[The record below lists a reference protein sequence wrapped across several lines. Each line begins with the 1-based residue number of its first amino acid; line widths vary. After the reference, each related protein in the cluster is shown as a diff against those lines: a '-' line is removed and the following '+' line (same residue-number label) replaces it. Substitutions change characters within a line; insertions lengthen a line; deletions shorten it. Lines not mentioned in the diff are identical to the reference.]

1 MDVLHSLTLS
11 WRASFGGVGINS
23 RLISSGQP
31 QSQTITDNRYVPT
44 ISSHHLK
51 MTSRERFLAVVRGEI
66 PDRVPVTLFIC
77 DGGHFINQLY
87 PDIDSWDFERLQLAV
102 IEVEKQ
108 FGADVFVRMLYGVN
122 DPLFIHMGGL
132 NVSVE
137 TENWEVKTE
146 EISHGNTSIRRSTVR
161 TPDGTLTQDFSTTEV
176 RPGTFVFACTKKPIQ
191 CEADLDIVIRWEP
204 RMPAGWKGQVK
215 QRVASIRAAL
225 GDSGILGTWTP
236 HGPFNNASLLV
247 DHDVLYC
254 LFRVDFRYYEKLMN
268 FAMERIL
275 DYAAAIDEAGPDVHC
290 VGGNVPGGFLG
301 RANYDRY
308 VLPFERRYIEFLQR
322 NGRPAMYHNC
332 GQIMALAE
340 SYKSLGARM
349 VEPFSP
355 PPLGDADLC
364 KAKAIVDGAYVILSG
379 IDQVNV
385 LQGGTVEQ
393 VRRATK
399 EAMEAG
405 KPGGGFIMQ
414 PVDFLEYGTPT
425 ENVEAYVRTAIDYA
439 QY

>member
-1 MDVLHSLTLS
+1 
-11 WRASFGGVGINS
+11 
-23 RLISSGQP
+23 
-31 QSQTITDNRYVPT
+31 
-44 ISSHHLK
+44 
-51 MTSRERFLAVVRGEI
+51 MTSRERFLAVIQGQM

-87 PDIDSWDFERLQLAV
+87 PSIDPWDFERQQLSV
-102 IEVEKQ
+102 IEAQRQ
-108 FGADVFVRMLYGVN
+108 FGADVFVRLLYGVN
-122 DPLFIHMGGL
+122 DPLFIHMGGV
-132 NVSVE
+132 NVSAE
-137 TENWEVKTE
+137 TENWEVKTK
-146 EISHGNTSIRRSTVR
+146 EIAHGNTRIGRSTVR
-161 TPDGTLTQDFSTTEV
+161 TPAGTLTQDFSTTEV
-176 RPGTFVFACTKKPIQ
+176 RPGTFVFACTKKPVQ
-191 CEADLDIVIRWEP
+191 CEADLEIAMRYEP
-204 RMPAGWKGQVK
+204 RMPAAWKEQVK
-215 QRVASIRAAL
+215 QRVARIRTAL

-247 DHDVLYC
+247 DHDVLYS
-254 LFRVDFRYYEKLMN
+254 LFRVDFPFYEKLMN

-275 DYAAAIDEAGPDVHC
+275 DYTAAIDEAGPDVHC
-290 VGGNVPGGFLG
+290 VGGNVPGGFIG

-308 VLPFERRYIEFLQR
+308 VLPFERKYIEFVQR

-332 GQIMALAE
+332 GQIMALVE
-340 SYKSLGARM
+340 SYKALGARM

-355 PPLGDADLC
+355 PPLGDADLRKV
-364 KAKAIVDGAYVILSG
+364 KAQVNGAYVIVSG

-393 VRRATK
+393 VRKATQ

-414 PVDFLEYGTPT
+414 PVDFLEYGTPV
-425 ENVEAYVRTAIDYA
+425 ENVEAYVRTASEHA